1 MKKKALITGITG
13 QDGSYLAEFLIKKN
27 YEVHGIKRRSSLINT
42 QRIDQIYQDPNTSKK
57 KNFFLHYGDLTDGS
71 SLTKLIGEIM
81 PDEIYNLAAQSHVK
95 VSFDIP
101 EYTTDVNAMGTLRLL
116 EIIKLLNK
124 RKKIKFYQASSS
136 ELFGG
141 QKKISLNEKS
151 YFEPR
156 SPYAISKLYS
166 YWITKNY
173 REAFNIFACNGILF
187 NHESPVRG
195 ETFVTRKITRGLS
208 RIFLNLQKT
217 IYLGNLNARRDWG
230 HAKDYVEMQWLMLQ
244 QDKPEDYCIA
254 SGINYSVRDFVNF
267 AWNYL
272 GKHIRW
278 EGEGENEK
286 GYDSLSGQL
295 IVAVDPRYFRP
306 TEVETLLG
314 DPSKAKEKLGWEIKI
329 TLEEMVH
336 EMMENDINIAKRDE
350 LVRKNGYSAPNYHE

>member
-1 MKKKALITGITG
+1 M
-13 QDGSYLAEFLIKKN
+13 LASARDELFL
-27 YEVHGIKRRSSLINT
+27 
-42 QRIDQIYQDPNTSKK
+42 P
-57 KNFFLHYGDLTDGS
+57 
-71 SLTKLIGEIM
+71 
-81 PDEIYNLAAQSHVK
+81 AAYPSAHVS
-95 VSFDIP
+95 VSFESP
-101 EYTTDVNAMGTLRLL
+101 EYTADIVGIGTLRIL
-116 EIIKLLNK
+116 ESIRTLGLE
-124 RKKIKFYQASSS
+124 KKTRFYQASTS
-136 ELFGG
+136 ELYGDVQEIP
-141 QKKISLNEKS
+141 QKETTPFN
-151 YFEPR
+151 PR
-156 SPYAISKLYS
+156 SPYAAAKLYA
-166 YWITKNY
+166 YWVTVNY
-173 REAFNIFACNGILF
+173 REAYGIFACNGILF

-286 GYDSLSGQL
+286 GYDSSSGQL

>member
-187 NHESPVRG
+187 NHESPRRG
-195 ETFVTRKITRGLS
+195 ETFVTRKITIGLS
-208 RIFLNLQKT
+208 KIVNKKQDCLFV
-217 IYLGNLNARRDWG
+217 GNLEAKRDWG
-230 HAKDYVEMQWLMLQ
+230 HARDYVEMMWKMLQ
-244 QDKPEDYCIA
+244 LKQPKDFIISTGKE
-254 SGINYSVRDFVNF
+254 YSVRNF
-267 AWNYL
+267 IEKCCRYL
-272 GKHIRW
+272 GLLIEW
-278 EGEGENEK
+278 K
-286 GYDSLSGQL
+286 GSGLQERGVVSKLFNKDSKLKVGST
-295 IVAVDPRYFRP
+295 IIKVKKEYFRP
-306 TEVETLLG
+306 TEVDFLKG
-314 DPSKAKEKLGWEIKI
+314 NSSKAREELKWIPKTSLD
-329 TLEEMVH
+329 TLIEEMLT
-336 EMMENDINIAKRDE
+336 EDLNDK
-350 LVRKNGYSAPNYHE
+350 